1 MKMTPYTDKINAML
15 DSKVANIADKVEGV
29 ADEFHGRTESQLSIC
44 FDGDEYNTNIEL
56 AIIFAERELNEY
68 VKQAAEVVL
77 AFDNLS
83 RAVADAHAE
92 WSLDDFDKELL

>member
-15 DSKVANIADKVEGV
+15 DDKVAFIAYKVEGI

-44 FDGDEYNTNIEL
+44 FDGDEYNANISQ